1 MEGWAVFLKKI
12 YNMKKVILGLLLT
25 ASLISCNN
33 ESAKREQLAN
43 DNVKFYGHVWDVA
56 IVEGRVNILDTAY
69 SPDVVL
75 HTVPEVK
82 GAANAKAYYAN
93 YVTGFTERE
102 FIIKDMFAQGNKVTK
117 YWQFKGVHSGD
128 FFGIPATG
136 KKVDVIGC
144 TIATIVDGKITE
156 EIDFMDNLE
165 FYRQLG
171 LMPR

>member
-1 MEGWAVFLKKI
+1 
-12 YNMKKVILGLLLT
+12 
-25 ASLISCNN
+25 
-33 ESAKREQLAN
+33 
-43 DNVKFYGHVWDVA
+43 VA

-69 SPDVVL
+69 SADVVL

-102 FIIKDMFAQGNKVTK
+102 FIIKDIFGQGNKVTK
-117 YWQFKGVHSGD
+117 YWQFKGTHTGD

-156 EIDFMDNLE
+156 EIDFFDNLE
-165 FYRQLG
+165 FFRQLG

>member
-1 MEGWAVFLKKI
+1 
-12 YNMKKVILGLLLT
+12 MKKLIFGLLVT

-33 ESAKREQLAN
+33 ESAKREKIAN
-43 DNVKFYGHVWDVA
+43 DNIKFYGHVWDVA

-102 FIIKDMFAQGNKVTK
+102 FIIKD
-117 YWQFKGVHSGD
+117 
-128 FFGIPATG
+128 I
-136 KKVDVIGC
+136 
-144 TIATIVDGKITE
+144 
-156 EIDFMDNLE
+156 L
-165 FYRQLG
+165 
-171 LMPR
+171 

>member
-1 MEGWAVFLKKI
+1 MKGLDVILKKI
-12 YNMKKVILGLLLT
+12 YNMKKLILGLLVS

-33 ESAKREQLAN
+33 ESAKREQVAN
-43 DNVKFYGHVWDVA
+43 DNIKFYGHVWDVA

-69 SPDVVL
+69 SADVVL
-75 HTVPEVK
+75 HTVPEIK
-82 GAANAKAYYAN
+82 GAANAKAYYEN
-93 YVTGFTERE
+93 YVTGFTERG
-102 FIIKDMFAQGNKVTK
+102 FIIKEMFAQGNKLTK
-117 YWQFKGVHSGD
+117 YWQFKGVHSGN

-156 EIDFMDNLE
+156 EQDFFDNLE
-165 FYRQLG
+165 FFRQLG